1 MEITGN
7 QSRYVLTASSV
18 RAETNDVL
26 NSPTSR
32 SAIDLASYRQ
42 QFAHLRRA
50 ADIVRETVLE
60 AILDGYLAPGA
71 RLREEELAREFGVSR
86 TPVREALHQLAA
98 IGLIDLNLN
107 QGAVVSRLSIED
119 ILTLYIVRENLEG
132 LAARLAAQ
140 HATHEQ
146 GKVLAT
152 LVEEM
157 KSASADRNLVDL
169 ARLNLQFHAEVRQLA
184 RSRYLDRFL
193 TQVEHAVRRFS
204 ETTFAYPGRT
214 EQSIAEHH
222 AIVEAIIANDP
233 DDAETLARQ
242 HMREARQIRLRMLQ
256 EESVR
261 ATGPDSM
268 LIEER

>member
-1 MEITGN
+1 M
-7 QSRYVLTASSV
+7 V
-18 RAETNDVL
+18 

-32 SAIDLASYRQ
+32 SVIDLASYRQ

-60 AILDGYLAPGA
+60 AILDGYLPPGA

-140 HATHEQ
+140 HATREQ
-146 GKVLAT
+146 GKVLTA

-157 KSASADRNLVDL
+157 KSASADRNLVEL
-169 ARLNLQFHAEVRQLA
+169 TRLNLRFHAEVRQLA

-204 ETTFAYPGRT
+204 ETTFAYPGRS

-233 DDAETLARQ
+233 DGAEALARQ

-256 EESVR
+256 EESEG
-261 ATGPDSM
+261 ATGPDLNANRGGRESAAV
-268 LIEER
+268 